1 MVVYTPH
8 GESVVQTVFRKSRT
22 SYEGYASPP
31 ADTLARVDEFLA
43 CADWTRGVARVKC
56 TACDYSYFRPFSC
69 KTFHLCPSCDK
80 KRTIL
85 YAEYLAEELLLELPH
100 RQFVFTVPKILRP
113 YFKNDKRLFGEVSRL
128 IFELLSGFFSLAAQR
143 ELQCACVASYQ
154 SFGEFARFH
163 PHWHVLVLEGGFDQW
178 GRFVYLPLGCDA
190 GLLKLWQES
199 ILALF
204 LTHKLIEQD
213 RATMIRSWVHSGFSV
228 ESETRMLDKPTK
240 EALGQYAVRGAVS
253 EQRISYD
260 SSADLVTW
268 SARANGFF
276 DGKVETFK
284 GFEFIDQLVAHL
296 PPRRAQLVRRYGIYS
311 SRVRSKWTELPK
323 ITRFAPEG
331 WTKAHKAE
339 LELAQDSPESAE
351 LPEVPDSWARLRK
364 KNWARLL
371 KKVYE
376 VDPFLCPN
384 CGGTMVVVGVI
395 EDPVKLK
402 AIIEWATAQQSAL
415 PEVRG
420 PPIPQA

>member
-1 MVVYTPH
+1 
-8 GESVVQTVFRKSRT
+8 
-22 SYEGYASPP
+22 
-31 ADTLARVDEFLA
+31 
-43 CADWTRGVARVKC
+43 VKC

-69 KTFHLCPSCDK
+69 KTFHLCPSCDQ

-113 YFKNDKRLFGEVSRL
+113 YFMNDKRLYGEVSRL
-128 IFELLSGFFSLAAQR
+128 IFELLSSFFSLAAQR
-143 ELQCACVASYQ
+143 ELQCGCVASYQ

-163 PHWHVLVLEGGFDQW
+163 PHWHVLVLEGGFDKW

-199 ILALF
+199 ILAFF
-204 LTHKLIEQD
+204 LKQKLIEQE

-228 ESETRMLDKPTK
+228 ESETRMLNKETR

-260 SSADLVTW
+260 SAADLVTW
-268 SARANGFF
+268 SARVSGFF
-276 DGKVETFK
+276 EGKVETFK
-284 GFEFIDQLVAHL
+284 GYEFVEQLVAHL

-311 SRVRSKWTELPK
+311 SRIRSKWPQMPK

-331 WTKAHKAE
+331 WTKAHETE
-339 LELAQDSPESAE
+339 LEPAQDSAE
-351 LPEVPDSWARLRK
+351 NVELSEVPDSWSRLRR

-371 KKVYE
+371 KKVFE
-376 VDPFLCPN
+376 VDPFMCPK
-384 CGGTMVVVGVI
+384 CGAAMVVVAVI
-395 EDPVKLK
+395 EDPAKLK
-402 AIIEWATAQQSAL
+402 AIIQWANRDQAGS

-420 PPIPQA
+420 PPILEV

>member
-1 MVVYTPH
+1 MP
-8 GESVVQTVFRKSRT
+8 
-22 SYEGYASPP
+22 
-31 ADTLARVDEFLA
+31 
-43 CADWTRGVARVKC
+43 
-56 TACDYSYFRPFSC
+56 
-69 KTFHLCPSCDK
+69 
-80 KRTIL
+80 
-85 YAEYLAEELLLELPH
+85 
-100 RQFVFTVPKILRP
+100 
-113 YFKNDKRLFGEVSRL
+113 
-128 IFELLSGFFSLAAQR
+128 
-143 ELQCACVASYQ
+143 
-154 SFGEFARFH
+154 
-163 PHWHVLVLEGGFDQW
+163 GGFDEW

-204 LTHKLIEQD
+204 LKQKLIEQD
-213 RATMIRSWVHSGFSV
+213 RALMIRSWTHSGFSV

-260 SSADLVTW
+260 SAADVVTW

-276 DGKVETFK
+276 DGKIETFK
-284 GFEFIDQLVAHL
+284 GFEFVDQLVAHL

-311 SRVRSKWTELPK
+311 SRIRSKWTEMPK
-323 ITRFAPEG
+323 ISRFAPEG
-331 WTKAHKAE
+331 WTKAHETE
-339 LELAQDSPESAE
+339 LELTEDSPESAE

-402 AIIEWATAQQSAL
+402 AIIEWAAQQQPAL

>member
-1 MVVYTPH
+1 MP
-8 GESVVQTVFRKSRT
+8 ESLPDFTRIGTFRSWQRR
-22 SYEGYASPP
+22 
-31 ADTLARVDEFLA
+31 ARLM
-43 CADWTRGVARVKC
+43 
-56 TACDYSYFRPFSC
+56 P
-69 KTFHLCPSCDK
+69 
-80 KRTIL
+80 
-85 YAEYLAEELLLELPH
+85 
-100 RQFVFTVPKILRP
+100 
-113 YFKNDKRLFGEVSRL
+113 
-128 IFELLSGFFSLAAQR
+128 
-143 ELQCACVASYQ
+143 
-154 SFGEFARFH
+154 
-163 PHWHVLVLEGGFDQW
+163 GGFDEW

-204 LTHKLIEQD
+204 GLNRRVQPSTKLIEQD
-213 RATMIRSWVHSGFSV
+213 RALMIRSWVHSGFSV

-260 SSADLVTW
+260 SAADVVTW

-284 GFEFIDQLVAHL
+284 GFEFVDQLVAHL

-311 SRVRSKWTELPK
+311 SRVRSKWVDMPK

-331 WTKAHKAE
+331 WTKAHEAE

-371 KKVYE
+371 GKV
-376 VDPFLCPN
+376 
-384 CGGTMVVVGVI
+384 
-395 EDPVKLK
+395 
-402 AIIEWATAQQSAL
+402 
-415 PEVRG
+415 
-420 PPIPQA
+420 

>member
-1 MVVYTPH
+1 MAVYTPH
-8 GESVVQTVFRKSRT
+8 GESIVRTIFRKSRT

-31 ADTLARVDEFLA
+31 ADILARVDEFLT
-43 CADWTRGVARVKC
+43 CSDWSRGVARVKC

-69 KTFHLCPSCDK
+69 KTFHLCPSCDQ

-143 ELQCACVASYQ
+143 QLLCGCVASYQ

-163 PHWHVLVLEGGFDQW
+163 PHWHVLVLEGGFDEW

-204 LTHKLIEQD
+204 LKQKLIEQD
-213 RATMIRSWVHSGFSV
+213 RAAMIRSWVHSGFSV
-228 ESETRMLDKPTK
+228 ESETRMLDKGTK

-260 SSADLVTW
+260 SAADVVTW
-268 SARANGFF
+268 SARANGYF
-276 DGKVETFK
+276 DGKIETFK
-284 GFEFIDQLVAHL
+284 GLATPLRGLRPENPYRILHPNVLRSPTF
-296 PPRRAQLVRRYGIYS
+296 RRVE
-311 SRVRSKWTELPK
+311 RSW
-323 ITRFAPEG
+323 FG
-331 WTKAHKAE
+331 GM
-339 LELAQDSPESAE
+339 ESIPVE
-351 LPEVPDSWARLRK
+351 SGQIGLICRRLRGSPQK
-364 KNWARLL
+364 DGPKPTRPNWNLPRTAPKVPNSPKCPTPGPVCARRIGR
-371 KKVYE
+371 
-376 VDPFLCPN
+376 DCSRRS
-384 CGGTMVVVGVI
+384 TRS
-395 EDPVKLK
+395 
-402 AIIEWATAQQSAL
+402 TRSSARTVAE
-415 PEVRG
+415 PWSWWG
-420 PPIPQA
+420 